1 MRKWAVLTLLG
12 LLCASSGCG
21 VTGTWRF
28 QEIWPESAGSQFRM
42 HEVTL
47 RKDGSATIHY
57 QHRAEPVEATYEF
70 GGTQLVFKS
79 REFRDGLRADAKL
92 TDLDLGLV
100 LTFESM
106 EGMVEVTFRRVE

>member
-1 MRKWAVLTLLG
+1 MNRCLTALALVLV
-12 LLCASSGCG
+12 AMQVGCG
-21 VTGTWRF
+21 ITGTWRF
-28 QEIWPESAGSQFRM
+28 QEIWPETASRQFRM

-57 QHRAEPVEATYEF
+57 EHRAEPLETIYEF
-70 GGTQLVFKS
+70 GGTQLVFKA

-92 TDLDLGLV
+92 TDLDLGMV